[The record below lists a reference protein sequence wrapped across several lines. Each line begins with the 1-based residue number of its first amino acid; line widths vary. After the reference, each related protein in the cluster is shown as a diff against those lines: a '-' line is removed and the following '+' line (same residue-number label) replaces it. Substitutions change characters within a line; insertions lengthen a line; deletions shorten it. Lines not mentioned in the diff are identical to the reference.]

1 MSKYRVI
8 VSKDVIQYTTFVV
21 DAESEEEAINNYDEG
36 DIEDVD
42 YEPSGDEY
50 VESTELI

>member
-1 MSKYRVI
+1 MSKYRV
-8 VSKDVIQYTTFVV
+8 VVLKDVIQYKTFVV

-36 DIEDVD
+36 EIEDVD

-50 VESTELI
+50 IESAELI